1 MFHDAVAFYVFTRD
15 GFSRLPMK
23 LLTTSQKE
31 TPSHL
36 LHQVALLTHAKT
48 KLNLFDWCDTRQLF
62 SGPATFISSAW
73 TRCTVLI
80 QSRNMNRCDMGN
92 LFTWPRAVV
101 GQNWAAPLSLELKS
115 SSQRLTEVSVGDPK
129 EITHVLRTMAPKPNS
144 LSRSLAPS
152 LCLKEMLKGN
162 FIISH

>member
-1 MFHDAVAFYVFTRD
+1 
-15 GFSRLPMK
+15 
-23 LLTTSQKE
+23 
-31 TPSHL
+31 
-36 LHQVALLTHAKT
+36 
-48 KLNLFDWCDTRQLF
+48 
-62 SGPATFISSAW
+62 
-73 TRCTVLI
+73 
-80 QSRNMNRCDMGN
+80 MGN

-101 GQNWAAPLSLELKS
+101 GQNWAAQLSLELKS

-162 FIISH
+162 LIYLIKSNANVC